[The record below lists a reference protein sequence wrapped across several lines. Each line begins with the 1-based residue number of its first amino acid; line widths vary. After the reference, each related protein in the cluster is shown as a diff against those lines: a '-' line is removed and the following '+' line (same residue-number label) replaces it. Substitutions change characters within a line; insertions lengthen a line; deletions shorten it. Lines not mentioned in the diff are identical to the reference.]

1 MQRFEGLMISELL
14 AREAYLVDGGGGR
27 VEYAQSDARD
37 VMLAWYC
44 WVVVVVIYVGGGE
57 LELVVV
63 MVESGRR
70 DGAAVATA
78 VYAAAMVVVVG
89 VGGGRQSG
97 RRWDGRGKGV
107 AWTSRRLGKVGYRS
121 HRRRVLLLWQHRC
134 RC

>member
-1 MQRFEGLMISELL
+1 MSAVLVGEL
-14 AREAYLVDGGGGR
+14 
-27 VEYAQSDARD
+27 SMHSCDARYE
-37 VMLAWYC
+37 M
-44 WVVVVVIYVGGGE
+44 
-57 LELVVV
+57 LVVMV
-63 MVESGRR
+63 SMVWYMPAEEDLERTVEVESGRR

-78 VYAAAMVVVVG
+78 VYAAAAAAAAAAMVVV